1 MVTILCALVSI
12 FEFRVRSRASLELE
26 LIALRHQVTILR
38 RQRPGRPQLS
48 SLDRLL
54 WVWLYRIWPQVIDAM
69 VLVKPATVVQWH
81 RNGFRLYWRWRS
93 RRPGRPKIGTEIR
106 DLIRRMSKANPLWG
120 APRIHGE
127 LLKLGIK
134 ISQATVGRWMPWR
147 PKVPSPTW
155 RTFLRNHLPDIAAI
169 DMFVVA
175 TATFRLLYALIVL
188 SLDRRRVVHFEVT
201 QNPTQVWL
209 SRPNDRGLSL
219 GRCTALSAAG
229 PRQIVWSGVPS
240 SSSSDGNHGGHHC
253 PAITLAE
260 SHMSSVL
267 SVRSAVN
274 VWITLSSSTSV
285 TCAAY
290 CRAIFNIIM
299 TPERISRSTRTAH
312 GLVAYNFPLQAIL
325 LPSPRSAVCII
336 AMSVEPREIGEAA
349 RLSPPNCLQFIFEQ
363 GQRYRLFSV
372 VSSDIPRL
380 CRTRASVACSSSPH
394 PFNRYPL
401 LLCLRPTR
409 SRRTHTAPE
418 STALEPMEESQPA
431 HVRRLLVFISSSR
444 TPPCCHSQVKN
455 WHIVVEPIPRLSSQH

>member
-1 MVTILCALVSI
+1 MGCPCSNLHKAEKDWRFSPAGHTVMVMVTILCALVSI
-12 FEFRVRSRASLELE
+12 FEFRVRSRGSLELE
-26 LIALRHQVTILR
+26 LIALRHQVTVLR

-81 RNGFRLYWRWRS
+81 RKGFQLYWRWRS
-93 RRPGRPKIGTEIR
+93 RRPGRPKIGREIR

-155 RTFLRNHLPDIAAI
+155 RTFLQNHLHDITAI

-175 TATFRLLYALIVL
+175 TARFRLLYALIVL

-209 SRPNDRGLSL
+209 SGQMTEAFPWDTAPRYLLRDRDKSYGPAFHYRVRAMGLTEVITARRSP
-219 GRCTALSAAG
+219 GRIPT
-229 PRQIVWSGVPS
+229 PS
-240 SSSSDGNHGGHHC
+240 VS
-253 PAITLAE
+253 
-260 SHMSSVL
+260 

-290 CRAIFNIIM
+290 CRAIFNIIRA
-299 TPERISRSTRTAH
+299 PEHISRSTRTAH
-312 GLVAYNFPLQAIL
+312 GLVACNLPPQAIL

-336 AMSVEPREIGEAA
+336 AMSVKPREIGEAA
-349 RLSPPNCLQFIFEQ
+349 RS
-363 GQRYRLFSV
+363 
-372 VSSDIPRL
+372 
-380 CRTRASVACSSSPH
+380 ACPH
-394 PFNRYPL
+394 PI
-401 LLCLRPTR
+401 
-409 SRRTHTAPE
+409 
-418 STALEPMEESQPA
+418 ALI
-431 HVRRLLVFISSSR
+431 HF
-444 TPPCCHSQVKN
+444 
-455 WHIVVEPIPRLSSQH
+455 